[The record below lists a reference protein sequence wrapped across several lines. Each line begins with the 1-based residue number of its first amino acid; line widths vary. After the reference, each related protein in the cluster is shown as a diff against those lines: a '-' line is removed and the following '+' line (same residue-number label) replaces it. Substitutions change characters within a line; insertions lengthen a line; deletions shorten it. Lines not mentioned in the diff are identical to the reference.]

1 MKAFHILPPILPPT
15 TERSE
20 NGEFAARSL
29 IKVRKRFRW
38 SYRPY
43 RVRMLRLKEKYNPLE
58 RVDNVRAAL
67 TFGREG

>member
-1 MKAFHILPPILPPT
+1 VKAFHILPPT
-15 TERSE
+15 TERCE

-29 IKVRKRFRW
+29 IKVRQRFRW

-43 RVRMLRLKEKYNPLE
+43 RVRMLRLKEKYDQLE